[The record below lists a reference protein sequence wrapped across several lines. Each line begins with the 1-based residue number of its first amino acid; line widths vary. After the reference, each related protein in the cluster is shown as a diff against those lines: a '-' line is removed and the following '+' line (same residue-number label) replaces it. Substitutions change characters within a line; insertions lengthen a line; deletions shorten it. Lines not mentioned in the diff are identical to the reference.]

1 MRLIVT
7 ALTFLIGLF
16 LILLGIAY
24 LVQPDTVAAGVGLR
38 PLDNQGFS
46 TLRGDVF
53 AFFTITGI
61 CTVWGAWQRKG
72 DLLLVPAIVMILVI
86 LGRIVSLAMDGSY
99 DGFVIPMLAEAV
111 IAGIV
116 LWARNLLPHHH
127 LDEVGD

>member
-24 LVQPDTVAAGVGLR
+24 LAQPDAVAAGVGLR
-38 PLDNQGFS
+38 ALDNQGYS

-61 CTVWGAWQRKG
+61 CTVWGAWKRKG

-86 LGRIVSLAMDGSY
+86 LGRIVSLVVDGDY
-99 DGFVIPMLAEAV
+99 NGFIVPILAEAV
-111 IAGIV
+111 IAAIV